1 MKGWQRLFLAAGLLW
16 VLLCLSALAGTGDVF
31 MNDRFTVPGDGVE
44 RVYTFTPTANNLYTI
59 RSFGE
64 GSAQAELYLMGEA
77 EPVAAAEGFSMEV
90 RLIADATYRLRVR
103 ARGGDVEV
111 EMMRSA
117 LGRSIDRPLVLKDL
131 KGYDKV
137 IARAYDTH
145 WYSFTAPES
154 GLYTIRSQ
162 SAINTVGY
170 LLDQAGNKLAMS
182 DNLYSPYCL
191 DFRIVHR
198 LEKDR
203 TYILRVSGRGGTTG
217 RYRLIISSPEAGQPL
232 AAEIVPDRADLILT
246 EGESAKLSFVLKP
259 EGAFGDVV
267 WLSTDDRVA
276 AVDQEGKVT
285 ALSSGTAR
293 IIMSGLN
300 GVQGVSSLTVEPV
313 PVAGIQVEKEAY
325 SLYPGDTLTIPW
337 KPVPENASD
346 RRVQLESS
354 DEAVVQVE
362 QGDLLVAV
370 GQGECTV
377 TLRTLDGGFTQ
388 AVQITVLAPKSR
400 YRALILG
407 IQRFEDGQFRLGAVN
422 TTQGVFDLFSRQD
435 YDGLKAEVKME
446 LDVTRS
452 RAIAAIREAFRRAD
466 TGDVSILYLNSHG
479 GVSDRNAW
487 VKFADGE
494 KITAAQ
500 LEKELRKIPG
510 RVVVLLDCCQSGSFL
525 STRARRGFGGR
536 FVQAFASGSAGR
548 LISSKYCILTSTSA
562 LQDSYRLLPVSD
574 AAEGSSSTAF
584 ARSLCEAGGW
594 DLIGDKGTRHRADL
608 DQDRRVS
615 LWEAYLYTH
624 SRVRRFLK
632 GQKAD
637 QDVQLW
643 PKGCGITLFAH

>member
-1 MKGWQRLFLAAGLLW
+1 MGYLTSGEKLASAPVQPLLPGL
-16 VLLCLSALAGTGDVF
+16 SHR
-31 MNDRFTVPGDGVE
+31 NR
-44 RVYTFTPTANNLYTI
+44 
-59 RSFGE
+59 
-64 GSAQAELYLMGEA
+64 
-77 EPVAAAEGFSMEV
+77 
-90 RLIADATYRLRVR
+90 
-103 ARGGDVEV
+103 
-111 EMMRSA
+111 
-117 LGRSIDRPLVLKDL
+117 L
-131 KGYDKV
+131 KG
-137 IARAYDTH
+137 
-145 WYSFTAPES
+145 P
-154 GLYTIRSQ
+154 
-162 SAINTVGY
+162 
-170 LLDQAGNKLAMS
+170 
-182 DNLYSPYCL
+182 
-191 DFRIVHR
+191 
-198 LEKDR
+198 

-479 GVSDRNAW
+479 GVSDRNAGE
-487 VKFADGE
+487 VYDG
-494 KITAAQ
+494 KRSPRPSWK
-500 LEKELRKIPG
+500 KELRKIPP
-510 RVVVLLDCCQSGSFL
+510 VVVLLDCCQSACSVHPR
-525 STRARRGFGGR
+525 TARLCGR
-536 FVQAFASGSAGR
+536 FAGSLRSASLPA
-548 LISSKYCILTSTSA
+548 A
-562 LQDSYRLLPVSD
+562 LHPHLHQFCRHWLPGFRCR
-574 AAEGSSSTAF
+574 EGSRLAC
-584 ARSLCEAGGW
+584 SL
-594 DLIGDKGTRHRADL
+594 
-608 DQDRRVS
+608 
-615 LWEAYLYTH
+615 
-624 SRVRRFLK
+624 
-632 GQKAD
+632 
-637 QDVQLW
+637 
-643 PKGCGITLFAH
+643 